1 MKTTQL
7 RRLTRRGYEG
17 LGYEEK
23 DLEVVSESRR
33 FGDSAPQIGKI

>member
-7 RRLTRRGYEG
+7 RRLTRMGYEG

-23 DLEVVSESRR
+23 DLEVIVEGR
-33 FGDSAPQIGKI
+33 